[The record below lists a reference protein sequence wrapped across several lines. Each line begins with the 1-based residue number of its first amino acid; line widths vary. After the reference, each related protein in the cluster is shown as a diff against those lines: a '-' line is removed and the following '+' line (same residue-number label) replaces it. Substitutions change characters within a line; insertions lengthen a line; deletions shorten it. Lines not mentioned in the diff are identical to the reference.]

1 MPAVEN
7 NMPRVRVLKND
18 MEAYLELPTPDE
30 GEDYSVSDI
39 KAILEEQG
47 ICEGYLEAVIKK
59 IAVERLYNQE
69 YLVAKGTP
77 ATDGTDGYYEYN
89 FNASPDKKPT
99 ILPDGS
105 VDYWTVHSIESV
117 SEGQVIAVYHPAV
130 QGEDGVTVKGAPVT
144 GKRGK
149 ELALLKGKGFHRE
162 EEENTY
168 ISDLDGKIEMQ
179 NDKIIVSAVHE
190 LNGNAEISTGN
201 IDFRGDIVIHGSVES
216 GITIKASGSITIE
229 GVVEACTIEAGKDII
244 LRSGMLGGNK
254 ASVKTK
260 GNIFAKFFENTTV
273 EAEGMIQADVL
284 MNCQV
289 KCKNRIQLTGKHG
302 SIIGG
307 CVHAVQGIEATNLGN
322 AAETRTDILVG
333 TSEETIKRL
342 KMLEI
347 KVDAT
352 RAELEKVEKGLKQF
366 EALEQERGVSYAND
380 PRRMS
385 LLRVRIRDNALL
397 SADEAETKKL
407 RNLVERARGARV
419 SVINE
424 VFPGV
429 NICIDEERLVI
440 KNNAKN
446 VEFYRLEDKIRT
458 RPVN

>member
-18 MEAYLELPTPDE
+18 MEAYLELPTPEE

-244 LRSGMLGGNK
+244 LRSGMLGGHK

-289 KCKNRIQLTGKHG
+289 KCKDRIQLTGKHG

-307 CVHAVQGIEATNLGN
+307 CVHAVQGIEVTNLGN
-322 AAETRTDILVG
+322 TAETRTDILVG

-342 KMLEI
+342 RMLEI

-419 SVINE
+419 SVTNE

>member
-1 MPAVEN
+1 MPVAD

-18 MEAYLELPTPDE
+18 MEAYLELPTPEE
-30 GEDYSVSDI
+30 GEEYSVSDI
-39 KAILEEQG
+39 REILENQG
-47 ICEGYLEAVIKK
+47 IHEGYLETVIKK
-59 IAVERLYNQE
+59 IAVDKLYNQE

-89 FNASPDKKPT
+89 FNARPDKKPT

-117 SEGQVIAVYHPAV
+117 SEGQIIAVYHPAV
-130 QGEDGVTVKGAPVT
+130 QGEDGITVKGTTVT

-162 EEENTY
+162 EEDENKY

-179 NDKIIVSAVHE
+179 NDRIIISAVHE

-244 LRSGMLGGNK
+244 LRSGMLGGHK

-260 GNIFAKFFENTTV
+260 GNIFAKFFENTSV
-273 EAEGMIQADVL
+273 QAEGMIQADVL
-284 MNCQV
+284 MNCHV
-289 KCKNRIQLTGKHG
+289 VCKDRIQLTGKHG

-307 CVHAVQGIEATNLGN
+307 NIHAVQGVEVTNLGN
-322 AAETRTDILVG
+322 SAETRTDISVG
-333 TSEETIKRL
+333 TNEETIKRL
-342 KMLEI
+342 KVLEI
-347 KVDAT
+347 KADAT
-352 RAELEKVEKGLKQF
+352 RAELDKVEKGLKQF

-397 SADEAETKKL
+397 SADEAEIKKL
-407 RNLVERARGARV
+407 RYLVDRARGARV
-419 SVINE
+419 TVTNE

-429 NICIDEERLVI
+429 TIYIDEERLVV

>member
-18 MEAYLELPTPDE
+18 MEAYLELPTPEE

-307 CVHAVQGIEATNLGN
+307 CVHAVQGIEVTNLGN
-322 AAETRTDILVG
+322 VAETRTDILVG

-429 NICIDEERLVI
+429 NICIDEERLMI